1 MPDLNFKVESAEVLE
16 YAAVPTLLFRMAV
29 ENTTGEEIRSV
40 ALHTQ
45 IRIAAIRRHYD
56 EEEQQKLWELF
67 GEPHQWASTL
77 RSMVWTHTNVTVPR
91 FSGGTTFEMPVT
103 CTYDPEVVGT
113 KYFRALESGEVPLEF
128 LFSGQIFYRGEGGA
142 LQIVQIP
149 WEKEAEFRLPIGL
162 WKDMIDYYFPNT
174 AWLRIRRDTF
184 DRLHDYKSRKG
195 LMSWEETLEELL
207 AASEEE
213 VGR

>member
-1 MPDLNFKVESAEVLE
+1 MPDLNFTVESAEVLE

-29 ENTTGEEIRSV
+29 ENTTGEEINSV

-45 IRIAAIRRHYD
+45 IRIAATRRSYD
-56 EEEQQKLWELF
+56 AEEQQGLWELF
-67 GEPHQWASTL
+67 GAPHQWGGTL
-77 RSMVWTHTNVTVPR
+77 RSLVWMHTNVAVPR
-91 FSGGTTFEMPVT
+91 FSGGTTFGMPVT

-162 WKDMIDYYFPNT
+162 WQDMIEQHFPNT

-184 DRLHDYKSRKG
+184 DLLQDYKSRKG
-195 LMSWEETLEELL
+195 LLTWEGTLEDLL
-207 AASEEE
+207 QASEEE